1 MQPKGSGGIWII
13 QGLIIAVPVII
24 LCLYR
29 TPKGKRLEAGV
40 FMILAS
46 MSLGMSISYCANAAL
61 CGPARHYKAVIVDS
75 HKEDPDIKGDDYTL
89 TALLDDGSEERIHV
103 SGAIYEMAMKGE
115 ALVVCHSESPLGM
128 EMLKIHLPETQK

>member
-13 QGLIIAVPVII
+13 QGLIIAVPVIFLS
-24 LCLYR
+24 LCR

-40 FMILAS
+40 FMILVS

-75 HKEDPDIKGDDYTL
+75 HKEDPNTKGDDYTL
-89 TALLDDGSEERIHV
+89 TVLLDDGSEDRIFV
-103 SGAIYEMAMKGE
+103 SDTIYEMAVKGE
-115 ALVVCHSESPLGM
+115 ALDVCHRESPLGM
-128 EMLKIHLPETQK
+128 ELLKIHLPKTQ